1 MGLWKRL
8 AQLLKS
14 NVNDIVDSSVDPERM
29 LDQVVSEMRGQLVE
43 AKKQVAVAIADER
56 RFKQQVEAEQKAAV
70 DWERKAVLAIK
81 AGDDA
86 LAKQALMRQRDHD
99 GVAAQ
104 LAEQHGKQAHAVE
117 QLKIALR
124 ALNTKIEE
132 SERKKAVLVARKRR
146 ADAVRSIEGT
156 LSGMKESSAFEAFD
170 RIEKRIDQDEA
181 EADAEAELGREMT
194 GSVVKQ
200 RFDDLER
207 DASADDALAAL
218 KQKMGIAAPAAVAAR
233 VATPAEVEDDEEL
246 AELENALA
254 DLKARE
260 GSTKP

>member
-14 NVNDIVDSSVDPERM
+14 NVNDLVDSSADPERM

-56 RFKQQVEAEQKAAV
+56 RFKQQVEAEQKASA
-70 DWERKAVLAIK
+70 DWERKAVLALK

-99 GVAAQ
+99 GVATQ

-156 LSGMKESSAFEAFD
+156 LSGMKESSAFEAFN

-194 GSVVKQ
+194 GSAVKQ

-218 KQKMGIAAPAAVAAR
+218 KQKIGLTPPTPVAAR
-233 VATPAEVEDDEEL
+233 VATPAEAEDDEEL

-254 DLKARE
+254 ELKARE
-260 GSTKP
+260 GNDKP

>member
-14 NVNDIVDSSVDPERM
+14 NVNDIVDGSTDPERM

-56 RFKQQVEAEQKAAV
+56 RLKQQVEAAQRAAA

-81 AGDDA
+81 AGDDE
-86 LAKQALMRQRDHD
+86 LAKQALMQQRDHD

-104 LAEQHGKQAHAVE
+104 LAAQHEKQAHAVA

-132 SERKKAVLVARKRR
+132 AERKKAVLVAKQRR
-146 ADAVRSIEGT
+146 ADATRAIEGA
-156 LSGMKESSAFEAFD
+156 LSGMRDASAFQAFD
-170 RIEKRIDQDEA
+170 RLERRIDQSEA
-181 EADAEAELGREMT
+181 EADAEAELGREMS
-194 GSVVKQ
+194 GSAVKQ
-200 RFDDLER
+200 RFDELER
-207 DASADDALAAL
+207 DASADAALAAL
-218 KQKMGIAAPAAVAAR
+218 KQKMGLEPPTPVAAR
-233 VATPAEVEDDEEL
+233 VAPQTEDDEEL
-246 AELENALA
+246 AELESALA
-254 DLKARE
+254 ELKARE
-260 GSTKP
+260 GQKP

>member
-14 NVNDIVDSSVDPERM
+14 NVNDIVDGAADPERM
-29 LDQVVSEMRGQLVE
+29 LDQVVTEMRGQLVE

-56 RFKQQVEAEQKAAV
+56 RFKQQVEAEQKASA

-81 AGDDA
+81 AGDDG
-86 LAKQALMRQRDHD
+86 LAKQALMRQRDHE

-104 LAEQHGKQAHAVE
+104 LAEQHAKQAHAVE

-132 SERKKAVLVARKRR
+132 SERKKSVLVARKRR

-156 LSGMKESSAFEAFD
+156 LSGMKESSAFEAFN

-194 GSVVKQ
+194 GSAVKQ

-218 KQKMGIAAPAAVAAR
+218 KQKMGLTPPTPVAAR
-233 VATPAEVEDDEEL
+233 VATPAEAEDDEEL

-254 DLKARE
+254 ELKARE
-260 GSTKP
+260 GADKP